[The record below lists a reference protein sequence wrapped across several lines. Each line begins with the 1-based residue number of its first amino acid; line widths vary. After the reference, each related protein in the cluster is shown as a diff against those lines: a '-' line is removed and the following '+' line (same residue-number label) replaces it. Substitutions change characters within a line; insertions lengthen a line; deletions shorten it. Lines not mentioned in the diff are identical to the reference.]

1 MKPLLRAL
9 VLVFVATSCF
19 AQDVARLTGAVLH
32 QNGRDPNIARMSKAI
47 VGVPQ
52 HNEITVPVSTLSKYT
67 GTFQVRPNV
76 DLSIT
81 LEGDH
86 LMGQMSGQPKFPIF
100 AETETLFFFKV
111 VDATLEFQTDASG
124 VATNVRLRQG
134 PINQALARK

>member
-1 MKPLLRAL
+1 MKTLLRAL

-19 AQDVARLTGAVLH
+19 AQDTARLDEIVQTKT
-32 QNGRDPNIARMSKAI
+32 M

-52 HNEITVPVSTLSKYT
+52 HKEITVPVSTLSKYT
-67 GTFQVRPNV
+67 GTFQMGPNV

-111 VDATLEFQTDASG
+111 VEATLEFQTDGSG
-124 VATNVRLRQG
+124 AVTGVRLRQG
-134 PINQALARK
+134 PINQLLPRK